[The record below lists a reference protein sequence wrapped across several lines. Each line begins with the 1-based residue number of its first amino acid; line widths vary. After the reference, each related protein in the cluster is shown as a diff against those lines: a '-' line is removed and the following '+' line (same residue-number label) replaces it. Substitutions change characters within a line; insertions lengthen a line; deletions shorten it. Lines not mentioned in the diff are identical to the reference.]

1 MKARRSGRPLAS
13 FLAIWQQMTEIV
25 LNQNSSFEA

>member
-13 FLAIWQQMTEIV
+13 FLAIWQQMTDIV
-25 LNQNSSFEA
+25 LNLLHW